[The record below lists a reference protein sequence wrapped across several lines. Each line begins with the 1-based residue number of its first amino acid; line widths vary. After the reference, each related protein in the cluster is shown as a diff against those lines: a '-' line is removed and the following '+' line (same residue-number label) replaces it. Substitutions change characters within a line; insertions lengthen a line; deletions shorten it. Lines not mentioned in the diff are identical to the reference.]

1 MICKIFSTLMRLN
14 CLHHSRTYSKLIDAN
29 NTYGD
34 SKEYIRILVTI
45 LPLTKK
51 RDHETPEIWSPIF
64 VVHLKKY
71 LKRIQESFL
80 RMDIL

>member
-1 MICKIFSTLMRLN
+1 MDYLD
-14 CLHHSRTYSKLIDAN
+14 SRTYSKLIDAN
-29 NTYGD
+29 NTYGG
-34 SKEYIRILVTI
+34 SEEYIRILVAI

-51 RDHETPEIWSPIF
+51 CDHKHQKCDASIF
-64 VVHLKKY
+64 VVHLEKY